1 VSAQKVSW
9 VCSASK
15 QRCDPGSAWTLTFG
29 SGRCQLIEQS
39 TPSSG
44 AANAM
49 SCQHDLIKPTAR
61 ASAAHVAIARVNA
74 DARQRS

>member
-15 QRCDPGSAWTLTFG
+15 QRCDPGSAWTLIFG
-29 SGRCQLIEQS
+29 SGRCQLIEHS

-61 ASAAHVAIARVNA
+61 ASAAQVAIARVNA

>member
-1 VSAQKVSW
+1 VSAERVSW
-9 VCSASK
+9 VCSVSK
-15 QRCDPGSAWTLTFG
+15 QRCEPGSAWTLTFG

-49 SCQHDLIKPTAR
+49 SCQHELITPTAK
-61 ASAAHVAIARVNA
+61 ASAAHVAMVRVNV